1 MTLEQLLERARAEL
15 ARLITDR
22 RTAQDALMALRAR
35 AEDTSDVTLED
46 TRAAI
51 AARDAADSA
60 VEAARARVAEFEAEL
75 ARDSEIAQLERQSIP
90 TQIRRPAYDEQVRT
104 GAEPRTYTRESD
116 PTGQGFLADFLRGT
130 LANDFLARG
139 RLERHMAEEMHH
151 RGAQLDRAAQ
161 VERAVGTSAFAGLTI
176 PQYLV
181 NMYAEAAKAGRPFAD
196 ICRRHDLP
204 ATGMSVEIGRVT
216 TATNV
221 DVQANE
227 GDAAAESNIDDTIL
241 SIPVRTAAGQQ
252 TLSQQVARRSP
263 GAYDIT
269 LEDLIGEYH
278 TDLDQKLI
286 TQATTGLSAVATP
299 VTYTDA
305 SPTVEEL
312 YPKFAASSAGVSG
325 AMLNKMRAR
334 DLVHLMH
341 SRRWFWLNAALS
353 ANKPLIAQPDVPA
366 GAAGVN
372 YAEAYGMGF
381 AGLLP
386 NGQPVVIDDN
396 IATNGGA
403 GTNEDEIYTL
413 ARSECH
419 LWEDPAAP
427 LFIETQDT
435 KAATLQILVVV
446 YGFYGY
452 TFTRRPHVRKISGT
466 GLVTPAF

>member
-35 AEDTSDVTLED
+35 TEDTSDVTLEE

-51 AARDAADSA
+51 AARDAADAA

-75 ARDSEIAQLERQSIP
+75 ARDAEIAQLERQSIP
-90 TQIRRPAYDEQVRT
+90 TQIRRPSYDEQVRT

-151 RGAQLDRAAQ
+151 RGARLDRAAQ
-161 VERAVGTSAFAGLTI
+161 VERAVGTSAFAGLTV

-181 NMYAEAAKAGRPFAD
+181 DMYAEAAKAGRPFAD
-196 ICRRHDLP
+196 ICRPHDLP

-278 TDLDQKLI
+278 TDLDQRLI
-286 TQATTGLSAVATP
+286 TQATTGLSAVATA

-386 NGQPVVIDDN
+386 NGQPVVMDDN
-396 IATNGGA
+396 IAINGGA

-419 LWEDPAAP
+419 LWEDPTAP

-435 KAATLQILVVV
+435 KAANLQILVVV
-446 YGFYGY
+446 FGFYAY